1 MLGYNQFRGVIV
13 KRRWNWL
20 VWLGFAMAIL
30 AAYSYLFLFIR
41 FPITRDFPWVNLTLF
56 LVAGCLLGVGLY
68 RAFAQ
73 PGQYRGR
80 VSGPI
85 LAVLSL
91 GILGL
96 FYYGTFY
103 LARHLPPG
111 ENALRVGQP
120 APDFALAD
128 IDGRM
133 VTLSQLRQGKRA
145 VLLIFYRG
153 YW

>member
-1 MLGYNQFRGVIV
+1 
-13 KRRWNWL
+13 
-20 VWLGFAMAIL
+20 MALL

-41 FPITRDFPWVNLTLF
+41 FAVTRDFPWANLLLF
-56 LVAGCLLGVGLY
+56 LIAGGLLAVGLY

-73 PGQYRGR
+73 PDKYRGR
-80 VSGPI
+80 VSGTI
-85 LAVLSL
+85 LAALSL

-96 FYYGTFY
+96 FCYGVFWG
-103 LARHLPPG
+103 ARHLPPG

-120 APDFALAD
+120 APDFGLAD
-128 IDGRM
+128 VDGRT
-133 VTLSQLRQGKRA
+133 VSLSQLREGKRA